1 MSTSISATEIGLPDN
16 AKLKLGTGEDL
27 QIYHDGTS
35 SILKNTTGSLFVQND
50 NTRIVNAANSETIAT
65 FIADGAVDLYHNG
78 SKKFET
84 TSIGVTV
91 TGAINA
97 SSNVTLSGGSFSTP
111 GNLDL
116 GDSSGT
122 ASGRVLLGAGDDLQI
137 YHDGTN
143 NIISSEGAGQRL
155 TLQSNGSVH
164 ATGTVVRIKDENNSE
179 TMAEFT
185 ADGAVELYYDNAKR
199 FETLTDGTQSRGLTK
214 HLSEDQNVTQTI
226 QPIYLSIP
234 TNSTK
239 TITLTLLLGTGR
251 FTAGGYANA
260 GQGALALNIF
270 FGGAMFATQHYD
282 VNVLQNNAMQNT
294 STSLT
299 KNGTSYVIAITNNS
313 SSYPLNLSMLLESTG
328 RTMNYAVA

>member
-97 SSNVTLSGGSFSTP
+97 SSNVTLSAGTFSTP

-185 ADGAVELYYDNAKR
+185 AD
-199 FETLTDGTQSRGLTK
+199 Q
-214 HLSEDQNVTQTI
+214 
-226 QPIYLSIP
+226 
-234 TNSTK
+234 
-239 TITLTLLLGTGR
+239 
-251 FTAGGYANA
+251 
-260 GQGALALNIF
+260 
-270 FGGAMFATQHYD
+270 
-282 VNVLQNNAMQNT
+282 
-294 STSLT
+294 
-299 KNGTSYVIAITNNS
+299 
-313 SSYPLNLSMLLESTG
+313 
-328 RTMNYAVA
+328 